1 MLVPNLSLGG
11 LFLAPCLSFL
21 RLDIGHTNEFN
32 HLEMEDTLLFRDKPT
47 SRHPEFKD
55 LPLSTGMDFL
65 GHILVLLHRSRYRKR
80 RLRERLIPLTRS
92 GNFE

>member
-1 MLVPNLSLGG
+1 MLVLNLSLGG

-32 HLEMEDTLLFRDKPT
+32 HLEMEDTLLFLDKPM

-65 GHILVLLHRSRYRKR
+65 GNILVLHRSRYRKR